1 VPVLRRALLSPDP
14 VTRARAAV
22 ALWNVDKQAEHA
34 LPVLIEAIESPVLRP
49 GVSGPLQSPYS
60 QEMSMSGMGSRFST
74 SRSGRPVPVED
85 VREVRREALSTLGRM
100 GSKARDAA
108 TALADAA
115 REVDEPTRRAA
126 LDALKAV
133 EPVAAGSG
141 DETEPGASTR
151 TSPSDPDP
159 RG

>member
-1 VPVLRRALLSPDP
+1 MNGMAPRFAPS
-14 VTRARAAV
+14 
-22 ALWNVDKQAEHA
+22 
-34 LPVLIEAIESPVLRP
+34 RP
-49 GVSGPLQSPYS
+49 
-60 QEMSMSGMGSRFST
+60 
-74 SRSGRPVPVED
+74 GRPVPVED
-85 VREVRREALSTLGRM
+85 VREVRRDALRTLGRM

-115 REVDEPTRRAA
+115 RELDEPIRRAA

-133 EPVAAGSG
+133 DPASAGSG
-141 DETEPGASTR
+141 GETELGASPR